1 MKKIKI
7 ICLLL
12 FFLMVFSLVPKIS
25 EAASISSTCSNLI
38 RNNCNQVCEQH
49 CMSSNLG
56 EAEKSSIQWKI
67 HISIYEST
75 AQCFCKCT
83 DKSTLWYFPEFK
95 ICNMCYYTD
104 CYIPPQDT
112 QTPII
117 TMHSPENN
125 VFYNTNEVELKVSAN
140 EQVTWQYYLN
150 SQGKKIEF
158 EPNIIIQ
165 GKEGKNTLIVYATDN
180 VENTASEEVVFYI
193 DTITPVITIES
204 PEENKVYH
212 EEDILVKFKAEDDN
226 LYKVW
231 FLHDSEKIYSSET
244 ERTFEGG
251 IQGLTFY
258 AIDKAG
264 NLAEKVVNFKI
275 KLDTQTPIITM
286 HSPENNV
293 FYNTNEVELKVS
305 ANEQVTWQYYLNSQG
320 KKIEFEPNII
330 IQGKEGKNTLIVYAT
345 DNAGNTAIEEVV
357 FYIDTIKPVINVIS
371 PENKTYDTDNILIKF
386 TAQDENLESSWFFDG
401 SEKIYSNEIE
411 KDFLEGSHTLKF
423 YATDKAGNL
432 ASETLNFY
440 IELENDEDEEDGSN
454 KGKCRSCER
463 ELRDYEYEEEQ
474 EPEVIY
480 KTRGIHIEPQTINEG
495 KEDKKIFGIPGTVI
509 IIFLILDI
517 ILLIILAVV
526 IFSR

>member
-104 CYIPPQDT
+104 CYIPPQ
-112 QTPII
+112 
-117 TMHSPENN
+117 
-125 VFYNTNEVELKVSAN
+125 
-140 EQVTWQYYLN
+140 
-150 SQGKKIEF
+150 
-158 EPNIIIQ
+158 
-165 GKEGKNTLIVYATDN
+165 
-180 VENTASEEVVFYI
+180 
-193 DTITPVITIES
+193 
-204 PEENKVYH
+204 
-212 EEDILVKFKAEDDN
+212 
-226 LYKVW
+226 
-231 FLHDSEKIYSSET
+231 
-244 ERTFEGG
+244 
-251 IQGLTFY
+251 
-258 AIDKAG
+258 
-264 NLAEKVVNFKI
+264 
-275 KLDTQTPIITM
+275 DTQTPIITM